1 MNPVHCRCLAAAAA
15 GLLAA
20 ALGACGSAPEVR
32 LHSLLAGTTAAAP
45 VSPQVGTGPLRLSV
59 APVTVPAALDQPQW
73 LVRRPDDTLLALEQ
87 DRWASPLRDEF
98 RAALREGLVT
108 RWGAVDVGTPGPA
121 GSPAAPSPWRLSV
134 EVLRLELRP
143 GREVVLEARWSL
155 LPPPAGART
164 AECRHLSREPVTADG
179 VLPLAQAQR
188 QAMGRLVDDIGRQL
202 RTMAAGAGPACLGAP
217 VS

>member
-1 MNPVHCRCLAAAAA
+1 MNPSLRRFLTAVST

-20 ALGACGSAPEVR
+20 TLGACGSAPEVR
-32 LHSLLAGTTAAAP
+32 LHSLLSGAAAAP
-45 VSPQVGTGPLRLSV
+45 TSPQVGTGPLRLSV

-98 RAALREGLVT
+98 RAALREGLVA
-108 RWGAVDVGTPGPA
+108 RWGVVDVGTPGPV
-121 GSPAAPSPWRLSV
+121 GTPTAPSPWRLSA

-155 LPPPAGART
+155 LPPPAGARA
-164 AECRHLSREPVTADG
+164 AECRHLTREPVIANG

-188 QAMGRLVDDIGRQL
+188 QALARMVDDIGRQL
-202 RTMAAGAGPACLGAP
+202 RTMAAGAGPACVGAP